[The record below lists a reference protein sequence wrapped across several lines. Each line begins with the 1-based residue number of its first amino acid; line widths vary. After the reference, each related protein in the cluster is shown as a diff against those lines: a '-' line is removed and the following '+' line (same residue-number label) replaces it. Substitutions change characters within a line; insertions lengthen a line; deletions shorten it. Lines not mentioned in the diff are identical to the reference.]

1 MREDRR
7 HWEEKYATPEF
18 IGGVRPC
25 AFLAEH
31 LTLIP
36 RGRALDIA
44 TGEGRNAIFLAQN
57 GFAVE
62 GIDISYAALHKAKVW
77 ANQKGVPLTLI
88 QADLTQFCLPPNRYD
103 LIVNVNYL
111 QRSLVPQIKVSLKP
125 RGMVLFETLLIDQAA
140 IGHPRNPEHLL
151 RHNELLDLFRNFRV
165 LRYREGEVTEEGKRA
180 YLASLLAE
188 RPA

>member
-7 HWEEKYATPEF
+7 HWEEKYAAPDL
-18 IGGVRPC
+18 ISGMSPC

-44 TGEGRNAIFLAQN
+44 TGEGRNAIFLARN
-57 GFAVE
+57 GFVVE
-62 GIDISYAALHKAKVW
+62 GVDLSYAALLKAKVR
-77 ANQKGVPLTLI
+77 ANQEGVLLMLI
-88 QADLTQFCLPPNRYD
+88 QADLTQFHLLPNRYD

-111 QRSLVPQIKVSLKP
+111 QRSLVPQIKASLKP
-125 RGMVLFETLLIDQAA
+125 HGMVLFETFLIDQAA
-140 IGHPRNPEHLL
+140 VGHPRDPAHFL
-151 RHNELLDLFRNFRV
+151 RHNELLDLFRDLRV
-165 LRYREGEVTEEGKRA
+165 LRYREGKVIKEGNPA

-188 RPA
+188 RST